1 MSENLIKD
9 KKLKRKKIISYILS
23 FLLLAILIGILVA
36 VWLHSDVQKIPE
48 GQFKSIVRQEASYW
62 AWEEY
67 QKDPKFTKPPATVT
81 TPTQATYNGHT
92 ITAFTAQAAM
102 GPNTTFITGQ
112 INYID
117 GGKTKDIS
125 YSSEWGRG
133 DWKTFFDKE
142 KIGDPSIYPT
152 QTFLGWLVN
161 EQPTYA
167 KYKGD
172 SLSQIF
178 TSTLNSGS
186 ASMSDNPLKGGGV
199 FSIDRQFVPAWEM
212 ALIQILP
219 YILLVGFTVGFFVW
233 IFWAQRN
240 GKGGIGG
247 FAGLGKGKA
256 RRSSSNVRF
265 TDVAGIKDE
274 KDELVELVDYL
285 KNPTK
290 YSSVGARTPKG
301 ILLEGPPGTGKTLL
315 AKAVAGEAGVP
326 FFSISGSE
334 FEEVFVGLGA
344 SRIREMFSSAKK
356 NAPCIIFIDEIDAMG
371 SKRTAGEMG
380 FGGND
385 QTLNQLLVE
394 MDGFETNSGVIIIA
408 ATNRAHVLDVALL
421 RPGRFDRQISVAL
434 PDFKERKD
442 ILKLHAR
449 NKNVSSAVDFD
460 ILARQTPGFSGA
472 QLENVLNEA
481 SILAVRYNKKLIT
494 PEIISEAVDRVM
506 GGLAK
511 KSREYTIRD
520 KRIVSYHEAGHAL
533 IGLKLPNAASVEK
546 VTIIPRGQA
555 GGYTILTPDEE
566 TKFYSKEKMISMI
579 IGFLGGRASEEI
591 TFGADH
597 ITTGAHDDFEK
608 ATNIA
613 RHMATQYGMTDLGLI
628 QFESPT
634 SRALQY
640 QRWYSEETTKKI
652 DQEISKI
659 MASCYQKSLVI
670 IKNNLKELDLIAES
684 LRVLEILTSEQIKYI
699 DENMQLPPEVIKTKA
714 DIKTQ
719 QAKQAAQ
726 EKSQQVA
733 KKTGASND
741 PVKSVVSKEAT
752 KDDGDEKI
760 VVTSRKQKAT
770 AKKPAYKE
778 EKPTAVVKDDG
789 ETITVTSRKQK
800 TPKVDADTD
809 KTAPKDDIDPK
820 KTK

>member
-48 GQFKSIVRQEASYW
+48 GQFKSIVQQEANYW
-62 AWEEY
+62 ASKEY
-67 QKDPKFTKPPATVT
+67 KKSGKSKTPPPAA
-81 TPTQATYNGHT
+81 PQATYNGQTVNLFT
-92 ITAFTAQAAM
+92 INAAM
-102 GPNTTFITGQ
+102 GPNTTFVTGQ
-112 INYID
+112 INY
-117 GGKTKDIS
+117 GPGKGKDIQ

-133 DWKTFFDKE
+133 DWKKFFETDQ
-142 KIGDPSIYPT
+142 IQNYPNT
-152 QTFLGWLVN
+152 SFLGWMAQDPGWGQQHAN
-161 EQPTYA
+161 W
-167 KYKGD
+167 
-172 SLSQIF
+172 SLSQVF
-178 TSTLNSGS
+178 ASPLNSGNPD
-186 ASMSDNPLKGGGV
+186 MSNNPLRGGA

-219 YILLVGFTVGFFVW
+219 YILLIGFTVGFFVW

-408 ATNRAHVLDVALL
+408 ATNRAHVLDAALL

-670 IKNNLKELDLIAES
+670 IKNNLAELDLIAES

-714 DIKTQ
+714 DIKAQ

-726 EKSQQVA
+726 EKAQQTA
-733 KKTGASND
+733 KKTKDSD
-741 PVKSVVSKEAT
+741 PVKTVVLKEAT
-752 KDDGDEKI
+752 KADDEKI
-760 VVTSRKQKAT
+760 IVTSRKQKAT
-770 AKKPAYKE
+770 VKKTARE
-778 EKPTAVVKDDG
+778 EQKPSAVVKDDG

-800 TPKVDADTD
+800 PTKVANDSKKSAS
-809 KTAPKDDIDPK
+809 KDDIDPK

>member
-9 KKLKRKKIISYILS
+9 KKLKRKRLITYILA
-23 FLLLAILIGILVA
+23 FILLAVLIGILVA
-36 VWLHSDVQKIPE
+36 FWLKSDVQKIPE
-48 GQFKSIVRQEASYW
+48 GQFKTIIQQEASYW
-62 AWEEY
+62 AYTEY
-67 QKDPKFTKPPATVT
+67 EKDTAHKKALPSTVKQ
-81 TPTQATYNGHT
+81 PTEAMYNGHT
-92 ITAFTAQAAM
+92 IDSFTAQAAM

-112 INYID
+112 LSLNNNTQI
-117 GGKTKDIS
+117 T

-133 DWKTFFDKE
+133 DWKQFFE
-142 KIGDPSIYPT
+142 TNHIGDKSLYPPT
-152 QTFLGWLVN
+152 SSFLGWMVGGYTVN
-161 EQPTYA
+161 PTTKAKTPTNPTYTN
-167 KYKGD
+167 YSGY

-186 ASMSDNPLKGGGV
+186 ADMRDNPLKGGGI
-199 FSIDRQFVPAWEM
+199 FSIDRQFVPAWET
-212 ALIQILP
+212 ALIQIVP
-219 YILLVGFTVGFFVW
+219 YVILFGATIGFFVW

-240 GKGGIGG
+240 GKGGLGG
-247 FAGLGKGKA
+247 FGGIGKGKA

-408 ATNRAHVLDVALL
+408 ATNRAHVLDPALL

-494 PEIISEAVDRVM
+494 PAIISEAVDRVM

-579 IGFLGGRASEEI
+579 IGFLGGRASEEVI
-591 TFGADH
+591 FGADH

-652 DQEISKI
+652 DQEISKMI
-659 MASCYQKSLVI
+659 ATCYQKSLKI
-670 IKNNLKELDLIAES
+670 IKANLPELDLIAES

-699 DENMQLPPEVIKTKA
+699 DDNMQLPPEVIKTQA
-714 DIKTQ
+714 DIKAQ

-726 EKSQQVA
+726 AAA
-733 KKTGASND
+733 KKTKAKQPPADASPTSSNAN
-741 PVKSVVSKEAT
+741 EA
-752 KDDGDEKI
+752 DSI
-760 VVTSRKQKAT
+760 SIQPSKQKPK
-770 AKKPAYKE
+770 AKAPNTVKEDEDSISIQPSRTTKTKQPPQPKEPAQE
-778 EKPTAVVKDDG
+778 
-789 ETITVTSRKQK
+789 
-800 TPKVDADTD
+800 
-809 KTAPKDDIDPK
+809 PKDSDPK
-820 KTK
+820 K